1 MGQDGC
7 VGIPWEQPPLCDPI
21 EQAFVSMLTQPRRL
35 RLGIRLRRGPIVEID
50 LRQVYTL
57 KSKHGVEVNTISCEV
72 WKNRPPVGRGR
83 EERSDEE
90 QAIMGEALEGDRDV
104 VVGDL

>member
-1 MGQDGC
+1 MGNLNQRHFHVPPPETGLMGQDGC

-72 WKNRPPVGRGR
+72 
-83 EERSDEE
+83 
-90 QAIMGEALEGDRDV
+90 
-104 VVGDL
+104 